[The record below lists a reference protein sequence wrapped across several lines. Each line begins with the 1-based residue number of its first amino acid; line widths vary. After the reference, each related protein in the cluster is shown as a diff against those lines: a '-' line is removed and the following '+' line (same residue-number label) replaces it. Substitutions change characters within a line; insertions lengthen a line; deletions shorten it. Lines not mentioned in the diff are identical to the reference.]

1 MNLYAKDYT
10 FNGKKLSSFGDFMI
24 GDFESSSSETVDIGL
39 SKTLST
45 TDFSAYRDSRYY
57 YNEKYESPLQFNIGI
72 YYSNGNEFAP
82 DIIRSLSR
90 WMQCRGGFQSLTVAD
105 YDGVSTHENM
115 VYYARCTNIQHFCVA
130 KIVRG
135 MIFSMECNAPYGY
148 ERQEFPFLSSNS
160 TVKINTISDES
171 DYIRPII
178 QFHANSTG
186 TVTFLNSQ
194 ISSSPLSI
202 SCKANDDYTV
212 DNKLRI
218 VSDTMELLD
227 YGNDVSKNWI
237 YLDPYGENTIQL
249 SGGANGKFI
258 CEFPRKVGI

>member
-10 FNGKKLSSFGDFMI
+10 FNGKNLLSFGDFMI
-24 GDFESSSSETVDIGL
+24 GDFEASASETLEVGL

-45 TDFSAYRDSRYY
+45 TDFSAYRNSRFY
-57 YNEKYESPLQFNIGI
+57 YNEKYESPLQFHIGI
-72 YYSNGNEFAP
+72 YYPNGKEFAP

-90 WMQCRGGFQSLTVAD
+90 WMQCQGGFKPLSVTD
-105 YDGVSTHENM
+105 YAGVTTHENM
-115 VYYARCTNIQHFCVA
+115 IYYARCTNIQYFCVS

-135 MIFSMECNAPYGY
+135 LVFMMECNAPYGY
-148 ERQEFPFLSSNS
+148 ERQEFPFLSSDS
-160 TVKINTISDES
+160 TLKINAISDEA
-171 DYIRPII
+171 DYIRPLIE
-178 QFHANSTG
+178 FHANSTG

-194 ISSSPLSI
+194 ISSGSLSI
-202 SCKANDDYTV
+202 SCKANNDYTV

-218 VSDTMELLD
+218 VTDTMGLLD
-227 YGNDVSKNWI
+227 YGEDVEKNWI
-237 YLDPYGENTIQL
+237 YLEPYGENTIQL